1 MDNKTLTIGDA
12 GALLLGAGLT
22 KLDDIVLALTLI
34 GVGVGLKIL
43 VAYLQKSGI
52 DVQAPPLG

>member
-12 GALLLGAGLT
+12 GALLMGAGLT
-22 KLDDIVLALTLI
+22 KLDDIVIALTLI

-43 VAYLQKSGI
+43 VAYLQKVGI
-52 DVQAPPLG
+52 EVKAPPVG